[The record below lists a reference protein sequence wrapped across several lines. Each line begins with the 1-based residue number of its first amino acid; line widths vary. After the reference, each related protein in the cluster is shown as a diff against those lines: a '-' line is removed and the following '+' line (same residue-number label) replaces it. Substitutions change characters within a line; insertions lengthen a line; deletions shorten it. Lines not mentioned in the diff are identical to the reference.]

1 MSLGTDLKEARISR
15 KIPLEDISQKT
26 RIPIKYLEA
35 IEEDRFEVFPSQV
48 FAKGFIRAYAKIV
61 GLDPMLLTR
70 RFNAEFMPEEMR
82 IQPMNAEVELE
93 KAFGWKSTLHRQ
105 PVYRLSDHSSD
116 LNLEFV
122 EEDHTETTMPRQP
135 AIVRQRLNA
144 LRKVDWVPTTVRI
157 GLILVL
163 VCMVFLGW
171 KYGKTLFS
179 KLHSREAKGGVVS
192 QDSYAAGQVVDK
204 YQHLVLKGL
213 EKSWFR
219 VKMDG
224 SQTGSEVDLAPGEV
238 KTYKAL
244 KSFTLKLGNAGGV
257 DVQFNGNPL
266 GVLGATGQVLEITLP
281 PSTQGQ
287 ANEDVGGSG
296 T

>member
-1 MSLGTDLKEARISR
+1 MSLGTDLKEARISK
-15 KIPLEDISQKT
+15 KISLEEISQKT
-26 RIPIKYLEA
+26 RIPVKYLES

-48 FAKGFIRAYAKIV
+48 YAKGFIRAYAKIV
-61 GLDPMLLTR
+61 GLDPMHLTR
-70 RFNAEFMPEEMR
+70 RFNAEFTPEEMR

-105 PVYRLSDHSSD
+105 PVYRLSDHSSE

-122 EEDHTETTMPRQP
+122 EEERTESTMPRQP
-135 AIVRQRLNA
+135 AIVRQRLSA
-144 LRKVDWVPTTVRI
+144 LRKSDWTPWINRV
-157 GLILVL
+157 GLILIVL
-163 VCMVFLGW
+163 LLGFLGW
-171 KYGKTLFS
+171 KYGNDFLS
-179 KLHSREAKGGVVS
+179 KMHSKEAKGGIVY
-192 QDSYAAGQVVDK
+192 QDPYAAGQVEDK

-213 EKSWFR
+213 EKCWFR

-224 SQTGSEVDLAPGEV
+224 NQAGSDVELAPGEI

-257 DVQFNGNPL
+257 DVQFNGKPL
-266 GVLGATGQVLEITLP
+266 GVLGATGQVLELTLP
-281 PSTQGQ
+281 PSSQGVSGTE
-287 ANEDVGGSG
+287 ADGSG